1 MDRKIAMIP
10 IPRSPTK
17 QTPSMATETQI
28 KPVPTFWWSPTTPKA
43 LTAQRPKAM
52 AKVTAKMLARRER
65 LIDLRWTSSD
75 EVDAL
80 IENS

>member
-1 MDRKIAMIP
+1 
-10 IPRSPTK
+10 
-17 QTPSMATETQI
+17 
-28 KPVPTFWWSPTTPKA
+28 
-43 LTAQRPKAM
+43 M